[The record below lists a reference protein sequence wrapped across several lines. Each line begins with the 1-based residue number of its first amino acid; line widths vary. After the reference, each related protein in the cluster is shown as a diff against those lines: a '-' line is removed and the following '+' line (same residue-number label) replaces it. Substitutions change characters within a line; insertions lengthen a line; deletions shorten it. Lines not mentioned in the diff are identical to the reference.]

1 MDKKETYTASDAL
14 LKELKAKLHRIPE
27 QHLVDRTS
35 SPVVATKPNYMRIVR
50 WSLTAA
56 AAIALAVLFW
66 PNTSTNE
73 SDLTEELLAE
83 MYSLGY
89 VQVED
94 MVDISSYLPD
104 GWGASPMRRRA
115 ATASTFAASLELA
128 KAGKVELR
136 QSETFAPLELRRK
149 AQENE

>member
-35 SPVVATKPNYMRIVR
+35 SPVVATKSRYLTFVR
-50 WSLTAA
+50 WSMTAA

-66 PNTSTNE
+66 PNASTNDSE
-73 SDLTEELLAE
+73 VTDEILAE

-89 VQVED
+89 VQAED
-94 MVDISSYLPD
+94 MYSFVEPD
-104 GWGASPMRRRA
+104 SLD
-115 ATASTFAASLELA
+115 FAEVELDSDVYYDYYHTDYEYLEL
-128 KAGKVELR
+128 
-136 QSETFAPLELRRK
+136 
-149 AQENE
+149 